1 MGRCARASSAVGWLA
16 VLVLLLGASGCGEP
30 DCSCLPPP
38 PPGAWSTH
46 APLSLGPRQEMGV
59 AALDGK
65 VYVVGGFDAAGQPVG
80 TVEAYDPA
88 TDRWTQRASLPAP
101 LHHVNVAAVGSK
113 LYVVGG
119 LSGSSFAARGTTLE
133 YDPAQDAWSPLTSMP
148 GGTERGASGV
158 AVLDGRIVVAGG
170 LRGDSVADASVFDP
184 SANSWSPLQPLA
196 VARDHLAAATVG
208 GRVYAVTGRAAGV
221 LKAALEVLDA
231 SSGSWSRRADILTAR
246 GGVAAAELSG
256 RLVVL
261 GGEGN
266 AADSAGIFHQ
276 TESYDPASDTWRI
289 DHPMPTGRHG
299 IGAAVVGGRL
309 YVPGGATHEGFG
321 AVALNES
328 FAY

>member
-1 MGRCARASSAVGWLA
+1 MQRLAQSSRASAWLPLLALVVAVGC
-16 VLVLLLGASGCGEP
+16 GGSEGDSGG
-30 DCSCLPPP
+30 
-38 PPGAWSTH
+38 PGAWSTH
-46 APLSLGPRQEMGV
+46 AALSLGARQEMGV

-65 VYVVGGFDAAGQPVG
+65 VYVVGGFDESGQAVA

-88 TDRWTQRASLPAP
+88 TDRWTQKASLPAP

-119 LSGSSFAARGTTLE
+119 LSGASFTASGTTLE
-133 YDPAQDAWSPLTSMP
+133 YDPSLDAWSPRASMP

-170 LRGDSVADASVFDP
+170 LRGDSVTDASVFDP
-184 SANSWSPLQPLA
+184 AANAWSPLQPLA
-196 VARDHLAAATVG
+196 VARDHLGAATVG
-208 GRVYAVTGRAAGV
+208 GRVYAVTGRAGGV
-221 LKAALEVLDA
+221 LKPALEVLDA

-266 AADSAGIFHQ
+266 GADPAGIFHQ
-276 TESYDPASDTWRI
+276 TESYDPAADAWRT
-289 DHPMPTGRHG
+289 DSPMQTGRHG
-299 IGAAVVGGRL
+299 IGAAVIGNRL

-321 AVALNES
+321 AVAVNES